1 MRLGE
6 ILAVD
11 RIDADFTATSKH
23 AALEAL
29 AELLCEGLNEAGAT
43 ASTVDILRVLEAREA
58 LQSTGV
64 GSGVAIPHGRLGG
77 LDRFVGALAI
87 HHHGVEFE
95 AIDGRPVSI
104 LFAVIGP
111 EKAAGEHLKCLARI
125 GRLLRDDSVRE
136 RLQRATSPE
145 DALSIV
151 READGEAPRSAL

>member
-11 RIDADFTATSKH
+11 RIDADLTATSKQ

-29 AELLCEGLNEAGAT
+29 AELLSEGATDAGART
-43 ASTVDILRVLEAREA
+43 STGEVLLVLEAREA

-64 GSGVAIPHGRLGG
+64 GSGVAIPHGRLVG

-87 HHHGVEFE
+87 HRRGVDFE

-111 EKAAGEHLKCLARI
+111 EKAAGDHLKCLARI

-136 RLQRATSPE
+136 RLQRVTSAE

-151 READGEAPRSAL
+151 READG

>member
-6 ILAVD
+6 ILDVD
-11 RIDADFTATSKH
+11 RIDADFTATSKP

-29 AELLCEGLNEAGAT
+29 AQLLCEGAAEGSEA
-43 ASTVDILRVLEAREA
+43 ASLPNVLRVLEAREA

-64 GSGVAIPHGRLGG
+64 GSGVAIPHGRVGG

-87 HHHGVEFE
+87 HHRGVDFE

-125 GRLLRDDSVRE
+125 GRLLRDDHVRE
-136 RLQRATSPE
+136 RLQRATSAE

-151 READGEAPRSAL
+151 REVDG

>member
-1 MRLGE
+1 MRLQE
-6 ILAVD
+6 ILDVD

-23 AALEAL
+23 AALAAL
-29 AELLCEGLNEAGAT
+29 AELLCECAAAAGAG
-43 ASTVDILRVLEAREA
+43 ASIDDVRRVLEAREA

-64 GSGVAIPHGRLGG
+64 GSGVAIPHGRVGG

-87 HHHGVEFE
+87 HHGGVDFE

-111 EKAAGEHLKCLARI
+111 ERAAGEHLKCLARI
-125 GRLLRDDSVRE
+125 GRLLRDDAVRE
-136 RLQRATSPE
+136 RLQRATSAE

-151 READGEAPRSAL
+151 REVDG

>member
-1 MRLGE
+1 MRLEE
-6 ILAVD
+6 ILDVD
-11 RIDADFTATSKH
+11 RIDADFTATSKT

-29 AELLCEGLNEAGAT
+29 AQLLCEGALEGGAS
-43 ASTVDILRVLEAREA
+43 ASLDEVRRVLEAREA

-64 GSGVAIPHGRLGG
+64 GSGVAIPHGRVGG

-87 HHHGVEFE
+87 HRGGVEFE
-95 AIDGRPVSI
+95 SIDGRPVSI

-125 GRLLRDDSVRE
+125 GRLLRDDAVRA
-136 RLQRATSPE
+136 RLQRVTSSE

-151 READGEAPRSAL
+151 REVDG

>member
-1 MRLGE
+1 MRLEE
-6 ILAVD
+6 ILDVD

-29 AELLCEGLNEAGAT
+29 AQLLSEGATEAGAR
-43 ASTVDILRVLEAREA
+43 ASSGDVLRVLEAREA
-58 LQSTGV
+58 VQSTGV
-64 GSGVAIPHGRLGG
+64 GSGVAIPHGRVWG
-77 LDRFVGALAI
+77 LERFVGALAI
-87 HHHGVEFE
+87 HRGGVEFG

-125 GRLLRDDSVRE
+125 GRLLRDDSVRA

-151 READGEAPRSAL
+151 REVDG

>member
-1 MRLGE
+1 MRLEE
-6 ILAVD
+6 ILDVE
-11 RIDADFTATSKH
+11 RIDADFTATSKP

-29 AELLCEGLNEAGAT
+29 AQLLCEGATEVGAIT
-43 ASTVDILRVLEAREA
+43 TLDEVRRVLEAREA

-64 GSGVAIPHGRLGG
+64 GSGVAIPHGRVGG

-87 HHHGVEFE
+87 HHEGVEFE
-95 AIDGRPVSI
+95 SIDGRPVSI

-125 GRLLRDDSVRE
+125 GRLLRDDGVRE
-136 RLQRATSPE
+136 RLQRVTSSE

-151 READGEAPRSAL
+151 REVDG

>member
-6 ILAVD
+6 ILDVD
-11 RIDADFTATSKH
+11 RIDADFTATSKS

-29 AELLCEGLNEAGAT
+29 AQLLCEGAAESGAVT
-43 ASTVDILRVLEAREA
+43 TTEDVRRVLEAREA

-64 GSGVAIPHGRLGG
+64 GSGVAIPHGRVGG
-77 LDRFVGALAI
+77 LERFVGALAI
-87 HHHGVEFE
+87 HKGGVEFE

-125 GRLLRDDSVRE
+125 GRLLRDDAVRE
-136 RLQRATSPE
+136 RLQQVSTSE
-145 DALSIV
+145 DVLSIV
-151 READGEAPRSAL
+151 REVDG

>member
-1 MRLGE
+1 MRLEE
-6 ILAVD
+6 ILDVD
-11 RIDADFTATSKH
+11 RIDADFTATSKT

-29 AELLCEGLNEAGAT
+29 AQLLCEGASEGGAHT
-43 ASTVDILRVLEAREA
+43 SLDEVRRVLEAREA

-64 GSGVAIPHGRLGG
+64 GSGVAIPHGRVGG

-87 HHHGVEFE
+87 HRGGVEFE
-95 AIDGRPVSI
+95 SIDGRPVSI

-125 GRLLRDDSVRE
+125 GRLLRDDAVRA
-136 RLQRATSPE
+136 RLQRVTSSE

-151 READGEAPRSAL
+151 REVDG

>member
-1 MRLGE
+1 MRLQE
-6 ILAVD
+6 ILDVD
-11 RIDADFTATSKH
+11 RIDADFTATSKA

-29 AELLCEGLNEAGAT
+29 AQLLCEGAAEAGVH
-43 ASTVDILRVLEAREA
+43 ASIEDVRRVLEAREA

-87 HHHGVEFE
+87 HHAGVEFE

-111 EKAAGEHLKCLARI
+111 ERAAGEHLKCLARI
-125 GRLLRDDSVRE
+125 GRMLRDDGVRE
-136 RLQRATSPE
+136 RLQRAATAE

-151 READGEAPRSAL
+151 REVDG

>member
-1 MRLGE
+1 M
-6 ILAVD
+6 ILDVD
-11 RIDADFTATSKH
+11 RIDADFSASSKT
-23 AALEAL
+23 AALSAL
-29 AELLCEGLNEAGAT
+29 AQLLSEGAAGAGVR
-43 ASTVDILRVLEAREA
+43 ASIEDVRRVLEAREA

-87 HHHGVEFE
+87 HHGGVDFE

-111 EKAAGEHLKCLARI
+111 ERAAGEHLKCLARI
-125 GRLLRDDSVRE
+125 GRLLRDDGVRA
-136 RLQRATSPE
+136 RLQEAKSAE

-151 READGEAPRSAL
+151 REVDG